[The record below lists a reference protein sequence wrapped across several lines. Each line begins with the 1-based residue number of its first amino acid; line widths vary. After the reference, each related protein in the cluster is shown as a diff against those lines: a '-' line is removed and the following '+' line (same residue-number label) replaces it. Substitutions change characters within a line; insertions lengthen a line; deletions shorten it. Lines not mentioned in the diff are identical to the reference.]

1 MWDFSINKLASEK
14 KLVELSTGTD
24 VKYTII
30 RPCVTYGDTRIP
42 YGIVP
47 QYGYHWTLIAR
58 VLNGKP
64 IVRWN
69 EGNNR
74 CNMMSVEDFA
84 VGEVVIICN
93 QKASKKDLKI

>member
-1 MWDFSINKLASEK
+1 MELA
-14 KLVELSTGTD
+14 TGTD

-30 RPCVTYGDTRIP
+30 RPCVTYGDTRILLWHCS
-42 YGIVP
+42 II
-47 QYGYHWTLIAR
+47 WLSLTLIAR

-74 CNMMSVEDFA
+74 CNMMRVEDFCGRGSRA
-84 VGEVVIICN
+84 N
-93 QKASKKDLKI
+93 R